1 MSETTAAG
9 AQAST
14 PGSVRLHIDGRVATL
29 ELDRPAKLNALTPE
43 MLDELARHL
52 EEVEATA
59 SVDLV
64 LVRGAGH
71 RVFCVGADIGRFA
84 DLGPVEMW
92 RAWTA
97 LGYAA
102 FERLARLRQPVIA
115 VLHGDAFGGGLELAL
130 AADFRVVAEH
140 ARLGMPETGLGTVP
154 GWGGTERLVD
164 LVGRTRAKEVV
175 LARRF
180 LDAATAMEWGLANRV
195 VPAADLASAV
205 EDLAG
210 QLLGGAPVAVQIAK
224 QLIDAAADGAPSR
237 VLEPLAGGLAAATAD
252 LTEGVAAF
260 RARRSPNF
268 EGR

>member
-1 MSETTAAG
+1 VSETTAAG

-14 PGSVRLHIDGRVATL
+14 PGSVRLEIDGRVATL

-43 MLDELARHL
+43 MLRQLAHHL

-59 SVDLV
+59 SIDLV
-64 LVRGAGH
+64 VVRGAGH
-71 RVFCVGADIGRFA
+71 RAFCVGADIGRFA

-97 LGYAA
+97 LGHAA

-115 VLHGDAFGGGLELAL
+115 VVHGDAFGGGLELAL
-130 AADFRVVAEH
+130 AADFRVVAEQV
-140 ARLGMPETGLGTVP
+140 RLGMPEAGLGTVP
-154 GWGGTERLVD
+154 GWGGTERLVG
-164 LVGRTRAKEVV
+164 LIGRTRAKEVV

-180 LDAATAMEWGLANRV
+180 LDAATAMEWGLATRV
-195 VPAADLASAV
+195 APAAELETAV
-205 EDLAG
+205 EGLSE

-224 QLIDAAADGAPSR
+224 QLIDAAASGAPGR
-237 VLEPLAGGLAAATAD
+237 ILEPLAGGLAAATAD

-260 RARRSPNF
+260 RARRSPTF

>member
-1 MSETTAAG
+1 
-9 AQAST
+9 
-14 PGSVRLHIDGRVATL
+14 VATL

-43 MLDELARHL
+43 MLHELARHV

-59 SVDLV
+59 SVHLV
-64 LVRGAGH
+64 LVRGAGQ

-97 LGYAA
+97 LGHAA

-115 VLHGDAFGGGLELAL
+115 VIHGDAFGGGLELAL

-140 ARLGMPETGLGTVP
+140 ARLGMPEAGLGTVP
-154 GWGGTERLVD
+154 GWGGTERLVG

-195 VPAADLASAV
+195 APAADLETAV
-205 EDLAG
+205 EDLSE

-237 VLEPLAGGLAAATAD
+237 ILEPLAGGLAAATAD

>member
-1 MSETTAAG
+1 MSETTAVG
-9 AQAST
+9 AQATT
-14 PGSVRLHIDGRVATL
+14 PGSVRLQIDGRVATL

-43 MLDELARHL
+43 MLHELARHL

-59 SVDLV
+59 SVELV
-64 LVRGAGH
+64 LVRGAGR

-97 LGYAA
+97 LRHAA

-115 VLHGDAFGGGLELAL
+115 VIHGDAFGGGLELAM

-140 ARLGMPETGLGTVP
+140 ARLGMPEAGLGTVP
-154 GWGGTERLVD
+154 GWGGTERLVG
-164 LVGRTRAKEVV
+164 LVGRTRAKEVI
-175 LARRF
+175 LARRV

-195 VPAADLASAV
+195 APAAGLASAV
-205 EDLAG
+205 DDLSD

-224 QLIDAAADGAPSR
+224 QLIDAAADGVPSR
-237 VLEPLAGGLAAATAD
+237 ILEPLAGGLAAATAD